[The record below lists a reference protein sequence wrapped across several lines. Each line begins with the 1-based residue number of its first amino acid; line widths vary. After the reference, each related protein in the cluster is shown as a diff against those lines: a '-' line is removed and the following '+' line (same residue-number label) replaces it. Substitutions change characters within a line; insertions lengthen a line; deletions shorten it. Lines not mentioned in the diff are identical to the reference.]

1 MEVID
6 TAVALDPLEDVDTDQ
21 PLVLLNVTLLSESQF
36 ANAFFPIDLTPLPIV
51 ALDNDEQYR
60 KASSEMEV
68 TLVGIVMLL
77 RDVWLNAATPILVT
91 VLGKYILLIGTQ
103 QKAYSPIVVWL
114 LKDTLLIAL
123 QFQKAYRGTEAT
135 LEGIEIE
142 LNRSQLL
149 NALSPNDVNVLGSDI
164 RVILDTENA
173 LLPMDWR
180 DFPKVILVNAEVLN
194 ADA

>member
-114 LKDTLLIAL
+114 LKDTLLKAL